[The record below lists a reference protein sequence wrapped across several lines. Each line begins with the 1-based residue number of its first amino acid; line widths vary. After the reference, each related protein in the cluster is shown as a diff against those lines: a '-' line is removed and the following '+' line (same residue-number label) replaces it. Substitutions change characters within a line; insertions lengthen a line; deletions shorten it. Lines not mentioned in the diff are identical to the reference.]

1 MEVGYKQSAIEAYF
15 RSLFPGCSI
24 KSRWD
29 FTKQNLMVRVDS
41 PQGQIKHLVSLSAAF
56 EAEIQDIL
64 GHDNRSTTHHY
75 LQRISKA
82 NREAIEA
89 MERAT
94 MRSRLRVE
102 EGAGKKSH
110 QKSHQD
116 EKRSLKVVSD
126 S

>member
-56 EAEIQDIL
+56 VDANAGSEIVQKL
-64 GHDNRSTTHHY
+64 GKWNLRGY
-75 LQRISKA
+75 L
-82 NREAIEA
+82 
-89 MERAT
+89 
-94 MRSRLRVE
+94 
-102 EGAGKKSH
+102 KKSRKERVAVTNRGI
-110 QKSHQD
+110 QVT
-116 EKRSLKVVSD
+116 R
-126 S
+126 